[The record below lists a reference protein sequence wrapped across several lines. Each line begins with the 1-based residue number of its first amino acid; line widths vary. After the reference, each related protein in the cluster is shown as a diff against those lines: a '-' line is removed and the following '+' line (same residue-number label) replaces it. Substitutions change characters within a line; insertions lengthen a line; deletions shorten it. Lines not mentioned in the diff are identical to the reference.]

1 MGWDTPLQLC
11 LCFSEAHTTRVNT
24 QTGARHLPVLVANSQ
39 DASTSPSFTLC
50 TRSPSPS
57 NTRGAPVLSELSGLG
72 DRSMPPPVV
81 TSLGVEP
88 LDTTWSGGQSSPSQ
102 DSHSHSRQWG
112 WARQYRPHRARL
124 AHPRKRRLAARRWGG
139 GAPQNLGL
147 QSPAR
152 CTSLASRA
160 PPPLPSRGTRSCRK
174 GPLGNS
180 LDPCARRCPVR
191 PLPIHPPEGGARG
204 RCPMERGGGRR
215 LLREL

>member
-1 MGWDTPLQLC
+1 
-11 LCFSEAHTTRVNT
+11 
-24 QTGARHLPVLVANSQ
+24 
-39 DASTSPSFTLC
+39 
-50 TRSPSPS
+50 
-57 NTRGAPVLSELSGLG
+57 
-72 DRSMPPPVV
+72 MPPPVV

-88 LDTTWSGGQSSPSQ
+88 LDTTWGGGGTELPSQ
-102 DSHSHSRQWG
+102 DSHSLFRRWG

-139 GAPQNLGL
+139 GLRPRTSASSPQ
-147 QSPAR
+147 PA
-152 CTSLASRA
+152 A
-160 PPPLPSRGTRSCRK
+160 PPYPLEAPSPLPSRGTRSCRK